1 MTFFPSKTFLLTAL
15 LAAHVSNPTPF
26 TRGEEITLDATTN
39 DAAPFL
45 DDDHHHHH
53 HYLLHAPSE
62 YLQWNPPSV
71 VLATTFPDPTLHAR
85 FAEWKEDFARAYA
98 SEYEGALRKLIWL
111 DNHDRIERHNNNN
124 NNMDEHHREGGAVGH
139 ALAHNDF
146 SDMTN
151 DEFRR
156 RFYLGEYSPGV
167 VSPKGLEDGSWMSSS
182 ERRLRGENEDD
193 DDDDD
198 DEDDEEEL
206 MAETSNVPEH
216 KNWNEEGAVTKVKN
230 QWFCG
235 ACWAFSAIGAIE
247 GARYIQTGN
256 LTELSIQQ
264 LIDCDKTDL
273 GCGGGLMYNAF
284 TYDAQNSVGLCA
296 LEDYP
301 YAYHR
306 HWFWGCQ
313 RKMSKCTPLHSTKV
327 QQYVNVSE
335 TEEALKGAIA
345 VQPVSVAVAAGGF
358 DWQFYA
364 GGVFHQDCDED
375 IDHGVLAVGYGH
387 YDPSTDP
394 SPTTPGGAASDYWL
408 IKNSW
413 GSRWGVDGFMQ
424 LSRGT
429 GNEEKGGSAC
439 ILTLAS
445 RPIMKTSD

>member
-1 MTFFPSKTFLLTAL
+1 M
-15 LAAHVSNPTPF
+15 
-26 TRGEEITLDATTN
+26 
-39 DAAPFL
+39 
-45 DDDHHHHH
+45 
-53 HYLLHAPSE
+53 
-62 YLQWNPPSV
+62 
-71 VLATTFPDPTLHAR
+71 
-85 FAEWKEDFARAYA
+85 
-98 SEYEGALRKLIWL
+98 
-111 DNHDRIERHNNNN
+111 
-124 NNMDEHHREGGAVGH
+124 
-139 ALAHNDF
+139 
-146 SDMTN
+146 
-151 DEFRR
+151 
-156 RFYLGEYSPGV
+156 GEYSPGV
-167 VSPKGLEDGSWMSSS
+167 ATPKGADDGSWISSS
-182 ERRLRGENEDD
+182 ERKLLRGDETEEIEDQVIEVTEISVENDI
-193 DDDDD
+193 
-198 DEDDEEEL
+198 
-206 MAETSNVPEH
+206 PEY

-284 TYDAQNSVGLCA
+284 SYDAQDSVGLCA
-296 LEDYP
+296 LDDYP

-306 HWFWGCQ
+306 HWFRGCQ
-313 RKMSKCTPLHSTKV
+313 RKMSQCTPLHSTKV

-345 VQPVSVAVAAGGF
+345 VQPVSVAVAASGF

-364 GGVFHQDCDED
+364 GGVFHQDCDEE
-375 IDHGVLAVGYGH
+375 IDHGVLAVGFGH

-394 SPTTPGGAASDYWL
+394 SATSSGGAASDYWL

-424 LSRGT
+424 LGRGT

>member
-1 MTFFPSKTFLLTAL
+1 
-15 LAAHVSNPTPF
+15 
-26 TRGEEITLDATTN
+26 
-39 DAAPFL
+39 
-45 DDDHHHHH
+45 
-53 HYLLHAPSE
+53 
-62 YLQWNPPSV
+62 
-71 VLATTFPDPTLHAR
+71 
-85 FAEWKEDFARAYA
+85 
-98 SEYEGALRKLIWL
+98 
-111 DNHDRIERHNNNN
+111 
-124 NNMDEHHREGGAVGH
+124 
-139 ALAHNDF
+139 
-146 SDMTN
+146 
-151 DEFRR
+151 
-156 RFYLGEYSPGV
+156 
-167 VSPKGLEDGSWMSSS
+167 
-182 ERRLRGENEDD
+182 
-193 DDDDD
+193 
-198 DEDDEEEL
+198 
-206 MAETSNVPEH
+206 
-216 KNWNEEGAVTKVKN
+216 
-230 QWFCG
+230 
-235 ACWAFSAIGAIE
+235 
-247 GARYIQTGN
+247 
-256 LTELSIQQ
+256 
-264 LIDCDKTDL
+264 
-273 GCGGGLMYNAF
+273 MYNAF

-327 QQYVNVSE
+327 QQYVNVSG

-394 SPTTPGGAASDYWL
+394 SPITPGGAASDYWL